1 MSNESLA
8 NQDWGSIV
16 DRLGGAPGLEV
27 SARETKA
34 FLRPREVK
42 SAVDLLRMVLAY
54 CLGDKGLRSTAA
66 WATAVGLVDISNV
79 ALLYRLRQC
88 GPWLSMLIGQ
98 ALVARAPAAAAGRL
112 IRIIDGTTVPK
123 AGGAGSRNKL
133 WRVHS
138 AFDLPSERFGAFE
151 LTDESEGE
159 RLDRIP
165 VVKGEIRIAD
175 RAYMQPERMA
185 AVLDQGAD
193 LIVRAGWKSARWL
206 DADGIPL
213 DLIATLRKAGSVGRI
228 DRKIGIA
235 PKAGAVL
242 RLRLVAIRKP
252 AEAAAAARAKA
263 TREAQRGG
271 HKLSPATLV
280 AADWVILVTSLA
292 ADAFSADDIF
302 ALYRLRWRIELA
314 FKRLKSVIGL
324 KGPPGTDER
333 SAKPFVLA
341 HLLMIL
347 LLEPLVD
354 AFEASPRLEPLAA

>member
-1 MSNESLA
+1 MTHESLA
-8 NQDWGSIV
+8 SHDWDNIV
-16 DRLGGAPGLEV
+16 ERLGGAPGLEV

-42 SAVDLLRMVLAY
+42 TAVDLLRMVLAY

-88 GPWLSMLIGQ
+88 GPWLSLLIGQ
-98 ALVARAPAAAAGRL
+98 VLVARAPVAAASRL

-138 AFDLPSERFGAFE
+138 AFDLPSERFGVFE

-185 AVLDQGAD
+185 VVLGQGAD
-193 LIVRAGWKSARWL
+193 IIIRAGWKSARWL
-206 DADGIPL
+206 DADGTSL
-213 DLIATLRKAGSVGRI
+213 DLIAALQKACPEGRI
-228 DRKIGIA
+228 DCKIGIT

-242 RLRLVAIRKP
+242 HLRLVAIKKP
-252 AEAAAAARAKA
+252 PEAAAAARAKA

-271 HKLSPATLV
+271 HKLAPATLV
-280 AADWVILVTSLA
+280 AADWVILVTSLT

-314 FKRLKSVIGL
+314 FKRLKSVVGL

-341 HLLMIL
+341 HLLVIL

-354 AFEASPRLEPLAA
+354 AFEASPRSDQLAA

>member
-1 MSNESLA
+1 MTHESLA
-8 NQDWGSIV
+8 THDWDSIV
-16 DRLGGAPGLEV
+16 GQLGGAPGLEL

-34 FLRPREVK
+34 FLRPREIK
-42 SAVDLLRMVLAY
+42 TAVDLLRMVLAY

-66 WATAVGLVDISNV
+66 WATAIGLVDISNV

-88 GPWLSMLIGQ
+88 GPWLSLLIGQ
-98 ALVARAPAAAAGRL
+98 VLVARAPTAASSRL

-138 AFDLPSERFGAFE
+138 AFDLPSERFGVFE

-185 AVLDQGAD
+185 TVLDQGAD
-193 LIVRAGWKSARWL
+193 IIIRAGWKSARWL
-206 DADGIPL
+206 DADGTSL
-213 DLIATLRKAGSVGRI
+213 DLISALQKACPERRI
-228 DRKIGIA
+228 DCKIGIA
-235 PKAGAVL
+235 PKAGATL
-242 RLRLVAIRKP
+242 HLRLVAIKKP
-252 AEAAAAARAKA
+252 PEAAAAARAKA

-314 FKRLKSVIGL
+314 FKRLKSVVGL

-341 HLLMIL
+341 HLLVIL

-354 AFEASPRLEPLAA
+354 AFEASPRSDQLAA